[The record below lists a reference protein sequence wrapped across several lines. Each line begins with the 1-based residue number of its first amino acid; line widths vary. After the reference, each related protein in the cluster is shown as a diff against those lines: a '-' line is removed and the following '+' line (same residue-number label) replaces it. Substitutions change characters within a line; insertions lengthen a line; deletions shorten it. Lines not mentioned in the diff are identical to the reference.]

1 MHELGSGKY
10 APADELV
17 DRADADAQPR
27 RGLLGAD
34 RFGPRW
40 RGVGGGVPEPLS
52 KLAHADSRPGLPVG
66 GFASHPVHCHRN
78 LAIRPLTAELADDL
92 HRAGVAIRWVAPSA
106 GARDAQLG
114 MTTAVPVD
122 RHDRLVGQV
131 IAVEYNFP
139 DQDVDNALL
148 CSGVRA
154 WRVPGGRQVVGERQ
168 QRCAI
173 GLWAPRDSVIVPGDA
188 VLETGDAF

>member
-1 MHELGSGKY
+1 MSWVAGSTPLRMSLWTERTQMPSRVAASSALIVSARVEGC
-10 APADELV
+10 D
-17 DRADADAQPR
+17 
-27 RGLLGAD
+27 
-34 RFGPRW
+34 
-40 RGVGGGVPEPLS
+40 PEPFS

-66 GFASHPVHCHRN
+66 GFASHPVHCHRH

-122 RHDRLVGQV
+122 RHDRLVGRV

-139 DQDVDNALL
+139 D
-148 CSGVRA
+148 
-154 WRVPGGRQVVGERQ
+154 
-168 QRCAI
+168 
-173 GLWAPRDSVIVPGDA
+173 
-188 VLETGDAF
+188 